1 MLKKHPK
8 SSPQFANFSVML
20 LTENQ
25 LFGSSAGSDLQAINY
40 LKYHTLMI
48 KIEAYYCDDRVFY
61 EILKTSNANLETN
74 SKVIVSNLFK
84 KFMSD

>member
-1 MLKKHPK
+1 MFIL
-8 SSPQFANFSVML
+8 
-20 LTENQ
+20 
-25 LFGSSAGSDLQAINY
+25 NY

-74 SKVIVSNLFK
+74 FKVIVSNLFK

>member
-1 MLKKHPK
+1 MIFPQRTLLLIKGCEEKKESKQGKLSK
-8 SSPQFANFSVML
+8 SL
-20 LTENQ
+20 LFI
-25 LFGSSAGSDLQAINY
+25 LNY